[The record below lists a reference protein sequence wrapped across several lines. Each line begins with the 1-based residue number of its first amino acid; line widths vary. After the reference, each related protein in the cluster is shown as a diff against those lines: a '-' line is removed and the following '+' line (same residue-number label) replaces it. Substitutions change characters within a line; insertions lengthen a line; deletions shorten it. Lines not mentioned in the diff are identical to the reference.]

1 MTDNNQNPTSTGR
14 ALVLNQA
21 VWSKLCVISDL
32 RFPQH
37 ARQHALNVIVSE
49 AYADL
54 MEKVAQR
61 GDAHE

>member
-1 MTDNNQNPTSTGR
+1 MTDNQNNPTGR

-49 AYADL
+49 AYSEL
-54 MEKVAQR
+54 MEKIAMK
-61 GDAHE
+61 GDTE